1 MYMLIRRR
9 DGSLLKAVVLSRTRR
24 SMRLAVAGCGDV
36 IELRH
41 NGTDW
46 LDEHGHPV
54 QFEFAGLIG
63 SAARHARA
71 TEMPAPQDSEQ
82 PRVRY
87 ACH

>member
-9 DGSLLKAVVLSRTRR
+9 DGSLLKAVVLSRTRN
-24 SMRLAVAGCGDV
+24 SMRLAVAGCSDV

-41 NGTDW
+41 SESDW
-46 LDEHGHPV
+46 LDEHGQPV

-63 SAARHARA
+63 AAPRRVLTIEHASA
-71 TEMPAPQDSEQ
+71 QDSEL
-82 PRVRY
+82 PRARY